1 MKKIQANSIH
11 NACCISAL
19 YKCIVQLDFKRG
31 VKMATRVSVDQF
43 IHRAEQV
50 CEKALKQLD
59 EAKKQ
64 EHYNI
69 IEYNQAQQQLNEV
82 YSDIEKLMMS
92 SNKQQ
97 KERLYRMQLQI
108 GRIQNDMILDEQDL
122 MM

>member
-1 MKKIQANSIH
+1 
-11 NACCISAL
+11 
-19 YKCIVQLDFKRG
+19 
-31 VKMATRVSVDQF
+31 MATRVSVDQF